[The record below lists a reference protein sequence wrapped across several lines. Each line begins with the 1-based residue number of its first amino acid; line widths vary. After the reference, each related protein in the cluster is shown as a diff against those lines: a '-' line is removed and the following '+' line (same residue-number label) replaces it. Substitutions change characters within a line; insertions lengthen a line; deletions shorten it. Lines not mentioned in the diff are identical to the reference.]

1 MRGFW
6 VVLDSFGI
14 GSAPDADRFGDSGA
28 STVGT
33 ISESKYFD
41 IPNLKKM
48 GLLSIDGVNLDDSA
62 EHIASYGRLR
72 ELSVGKDTTTGHWEM
87 AGIVTK
93 EPLPTFPNGFPPEVI
108 EEFERQTGRKVIV
121 NKPYSGTAVIHD
133 YGEEHMKTGALIVYT
148 SADSVFQIAAHE
160 DIVSDE
166 ELYNYCRIARKILKG
181 KYGVGRVIARPF
193 VGTCAE
199 DFVRT
204 PRRHDFSLEPP
215 GDTVIDVLSRNKK
228 RTIAVGKIYDI
239 FAHRSID
246 EHYFTQNNTEG
257 IQRTID
263 IAHRDFDGL
272 CFTNLVDCDMLYG
285 HRRDIDGYAKAITLF
300 DRGLER
306 LLPLIKDDD
315 FLLITADHGCDPG
328 YKGTDHTREYV
339 PLLIYSP
346 NLKNVNLGTIDGFG
360 VCADTVLSLFGIADR
375 LSDNN
380 IIDKIR

>member
-33 ISESKYFD
+33 ISKSKYFD

-72 ELSVGKDTTTGHWEM
+72 ELSV
-87 AGIVTK
+87 
-93 EPLPTFPNGFPPEVI
+93 
-108 EEFERQTGRKVIV
+108 
-121 NKPYSGTAVIHD
+121 
-133 YGEEHMKTGALIVYT
+133 GALIVYT

-215 GDTVIDVLSRNKK
+215 GDTVLDVLSRNKK

-380 IIDKIR
+380 VIDKIR